1 MTDSPQKM
9 TRNVNDVDAER
20 PAETTPTTESSSTE
34 TTEQSS
40 TATGPAAASD
50 DARGS
55 ATEADAR
62 EAQSD
67 RDGGA
72 AGAEDGSREPAADG
86 DTQRAGPETGR
97 GKSPGGGES
106 DSEPEPLSLDHVFG
120 ILKNKRRRR
129 VLRFL
134 KETEGTVSLS
144 ETAEQIAAQ
153 ENDKDVSQ
161 ISSAER
167 KRVYVGLYQCHLPK
181 MDSMDI
187 VSFNKPRGTI
197 DLGEHADEVF
207 EYLDTDDE
215 EPDRSWHA
223 YSATLSAL
231 GLCVLVGAM
240 AVSPMTGLP
249 VVEGA
254 VALILL
260 SFLTYALVG
269 LYSTRAVDADEA
281 DR

>member
-1 MTDSPQKM
+1 MTQ
-9 TRNVNDVDAER
+9 NVNDTDTDDTAS
-20 PAETTPTTESSSTE
+20 TTEAAARSAAAESAADARSGD
-34 TTEQSS
+34 SS
-40 TATGPAAASD
+40 TAAAAAGERSE
-50 DARGS
+50 AETGTGERSEVEFGQGER
-55 ATEADAR
+55 TEA
-62 EAQSD
+62 ES
-67 RDGGA
+67 GPGETT
-72 AGAEDGSREPAADG
+72 GEDGARSG
-86 DTQRAGPETGR
+86 V
-97 GKSPGGGES
+97 
-106 DSEPEPLSLDHVFG
+106 EPLSLDHVFG

-153 ENDKDVSQ
+153 ENDKDVAQ

-197 DLGEHADEVF
+197 DLDDHADEVF
-207 EYLDTDDE
+207 EYIDADDG
-215 EPDRSWHA
+215 EPERPRHA

-231 GLCVLVGAM
+231 GLLVLVAAM
-240 AVSPMTGLP
+240 AVRPATALP

-269 LYSTRAVDADEA
+269 LRSARAADADVT